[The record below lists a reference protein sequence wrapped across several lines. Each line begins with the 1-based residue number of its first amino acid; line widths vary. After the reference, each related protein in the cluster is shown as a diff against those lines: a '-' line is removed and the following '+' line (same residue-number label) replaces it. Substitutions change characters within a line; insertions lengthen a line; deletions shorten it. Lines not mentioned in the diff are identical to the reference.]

1 MSRKIQSLLRW
12 LLLLILPLGGVA
24 AAVVI
29 VMSANGS
36 DATRPLGGSDY
47 PSPPPVTFI
56 PPTPRPTLRPTVP
69 PAQESVLEKPLPDL
83 TLMALDGSPIH
94 LADFKDQSV
103 FLNFWATWC
112 VPCQDEMPALQKL
125 QDEHG
130 AQGVRVIAV
139 TDPTSGQTEDDIR
152 TFMSTY
158 HLTLTVALSSDPAL
172 YRQFGVTQIPI
183 TFIIDREGVVR
194 YRHIGAMNAG
204 DIATYLDRLEG

>member
-1 MSRKIQSLLRW
+1 MSRKFQSLLRW
-12 LLLLILPLGGVA
+12 LPLLILPLGGVA
-24 AAVVI
+24 TAILI
-29 VMSANGS
+29 VMSTNGS
-36 DATRPLGGSDY
+36 DVTRPLSVSDY

-83 TLMALDGSPIH
+83 TLTALDGSPIH
-94 LADFKDQSV
+94 LADFKDQIV

-130 AQGVRVIAV
+130 AEGIRVIAV

-152 TFMSTY
+152 TFVSTY
-158 HLTLTVALSSDPAL
+158 HLTLTVALSSDIAL
-172 YRQFGVTQIPI
+172 YQQFGVAQIPI
-183 TFIIDREGVVR
+183 TFIIDRAGIVR
-194 YRHIGAMNAG
+194 YRHIGAMNAD
-204 DIATYLDRLEG
+204 DIATYLERLAS